1 MEKGPLR
8 KIESIYGENT
18 IFHPEFKARPTL
30 KLREILI
37 IILVIL
43 ALITP
48 FAILILGGMDY
59 LELASMIFIILIIS
73 GWLFILLTGTVPLL
87 WMLFKFAYRTKNW
100 NFIFQ
105 FIVYTQLYTSF
116 IMHTAVF
123 LLLML
128 NMLNFDVFAVLNL
141 IVALSFLLLIVEFRF
156 IRQPL
161 LLKDADVFRNVSKT
175 KSTIISLSA
184 LEIESIEDGYSQ
196 RALFLEVNALTN
208 LVTSLKDFRSRV
220 IDYAIFLGKKGVI
233 IDWKI
238 TDNSIKLFPRFLV
251 GWRLSKNCWGMWQL
265 LNNVR
270 KLKNITELEITYSPP
285 QISIHVAP
293 NDYEMLAKE
302 VTFHFLGLNVLNRVG
317 QSLLAFLNDDHVE
330 AYNLLF

>member
-1 MEKGPLR
+1 MEKGPSR
-8 KIESIYGENT
+8 KIESIYGENI
-18 IFHPEFKARPTL
+18 IFHPEFKARPAL
-30 KLREILI
+30 KLREFLIILI
-37 IILVIL
+37 FIL

-48 FAILILGGMDY
+48 FAILFIGGMGY
-59 LELASMIFIILIIS
+59 LELASMILIIVIISFWIFII
-73 GWLFILLTGTVPLL
+73 LTGTVPLL
-87 WMLFKFAYRTKNW
+87 WMLFKFAHRTKNW

-105 FIVYTQLYTSF
+105 FIVYTQYYTSF
-116 IMHTAVF
+116 IILTAAGSF
-123 LLLML
+123 LVL
-128 NMLNFDVFAVLNL
+128 NMINFDVFTVLYL
-141 IVALSFLLLIVEFRF
+141 IVVLSFLLLIVEFWF

-161 LLKDADVFRNVSKT
+161 LLNDADVFRNVSKT

-196 RALFLEVNALTN
+196 RALFLEVNALAN

-220 IDYAIFLGKKGVI
+220 IDYASFLGKKGVI

-251 GWRLSKNCWGMWQL
+251 GWRQSKNCWGMWQL

-270 KLKNITELEITYSPP
+270 KLKNLTELEITYSPP
-285 QISIHVAP
+285 QISIQVAP
-293 NDYEMLAKE
+293 NDYEILARE
-302 VTFHFLGLNVLNRVG
+302 VTFHSLGLNVLNRVG